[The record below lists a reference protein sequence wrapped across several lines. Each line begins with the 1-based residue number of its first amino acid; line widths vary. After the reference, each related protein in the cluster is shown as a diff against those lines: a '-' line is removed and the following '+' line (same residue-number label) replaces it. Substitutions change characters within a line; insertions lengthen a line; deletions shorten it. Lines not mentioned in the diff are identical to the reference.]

1 MEHRVGQSRFV
12 NQFSNLSFAVGADQL
27 GTLLK
32 GSDVGSELTDS
43 LRLLTHGEGVLGK
56 TVFVAA
62 HVFGCHHH
70 DSINKPEVLLERV
83 DFKSQDSLVDLNG
96 GLENE
101 HFFIG
106 ECNTIVLTKEV
117 QPFIEAASKTVQNG
131 LVLLFVEN

>member
-1 MEHRVGQSRFV
+1 LRLLSHGHQLLVFFLLEESRVISVEVLHDKLFGLDNFVVEHRVGQSRFV
-12 NQFSNLSFAVGADQL
+12 HQFSNLSFAVGADQL

-43 LRLLTHGEGVLGK
+43 LGLLTHGEGVLGK

-83 DFKSQDSLVDLNG
+83 NFKS
-96 GLENE
+96 
-101 HFFIG
+101 
-106 ECNTIVLTKEV
+106 
-117 QPFIEAASKTVQNG
+117 
-131 LVLLFVEN
+131 